1 MPSVKPIPK
10 VILLVKPEGAYD
22 RRLLLGIARYAH
34 LHGPWSIFHEVEEHK
49 RALHYVRSWGAD
61 GIIADIRESKK
72 LRQAV
77 GDKTPIITIG
87 AASETSIY
95 PNIGSDWQAIG
106 KIGAEHFL
114 DRGFQNFAFLS
125 YEDIEWSRRRARGF
139 GMRVSEAGHKT
150 HTFKRRY
157 LGAKRSWSRDQVL
170 LATWLEKLP
179 KPLGLMACND
189 EAGRHVLEA
198 CKVAGL
204 NVPGEVAV
212 LGVDNDEIICSLTD
226 PPLSSLHLNT
236 EVAGYEAAE
245 LLAGFM
251 AGKKITRQQVV
262 VRPAR
267 VETRASTDVLALGDR
282 EVAKALHFIRENAK
296 HPLQV
301 ADVAEAVALSRRR
314 LYARFREALGLSVSR
329 KIRIARTRLVARTL
343 VETNLSVGQI
353 ATEFGFGGL
362 EKLSRYFKRE
372 TGLTPLEYR
381 RRNRLP

>member
-1 MPSVKPIPK
+1 MRPKFK

-49 RALHYVRSWGAD
+49 RDLHYVRNWGAD

-72 LRQAV
+72 LQQAV

-87 AASETSIY
+87 ASSEISIY
-95 PNIGSDWQAIG
+95 PNISSDSQAIG

-114 DRGFQNFAFLS
+114 DRGFRHFAFLS
-125 YEDIEWSRRRARGF
+125 FDDIEWSRRRALGF
-139 GMRVSEAGHKT
+139 SKRISEAGYKI

-157 LGAKRSWSRDQVL
+157 IGAKRSWSHEQAL

-179 KPLGLMACND
+179 TPLGLMACND

-198 CKVAGL
+198 SKVAGL
-204 NVPGEVAV
+204 DVPGEVAV

-226 PPLSSLHLNT
+226 PPLSSIHLNT

-245 LLAGFM
+245 LLAKLMTGRKV
-251 AGKKITRQQVV
+251 AKQQVV
-262 VRPAR
+262 VQPAR
-267 VETRASTDVLALGDR
+267 VETRVSTDVLALDDR
-282 EVAKALHFIRENAK
+282 EVAEALRFIRENARR
-296 HPLQV
+296 PLQV
-301 ADVAEAVALSRRR
+301 ADVADAVALSRRR
-314 LYARFREALGLSVSR
+314 LYVRFQETLNLSVSR
-329 KIRIARTRLVARTL
+329 QIRIARIRLIARML
-343 VETNLSVGQI
+343 IETNLSI
-353 ATEFGFGGL
+353 AKIAMEFGFGGP

-372 TGLTPLEYR
+372 TGLTPLDYR
-381 RRNRLP
+381 RKNRLP